1 MRTKRLGKD
10 PQLQIVASG
19 ALLLSLGKQGSGV
32 MQIQDILAS
41 VGFNLPK
48 SMSRRGADGIFGAET
63 EQVVKEFQKSRGLKA
78 DGIVGPKTLDA
89 LEQVIIEKPF
99 LEAPDPAQ
107 ETALNFF
114 DASAPKNLKRS
125 VYL

>member
-10 PQLQIVASG
+10 PQLQIVASK

-32 MQIQDILAS
+32 KQIQDILAS
-41 VGFNLPK
+41 IGFNLPK
-48 SMSRRGADGIFGAET
+48 SMSRKGADGIFGAET
-63 EQVVKEFQKSRGLKA
+63 ERVVKEFQASRGLKA
-78 DGIVGPKTLDA
+78 DGIVGSKTLDA

-99 LEAPDPAQ
+99 LEVPDPAQ
-107 ETALNFF
+107 EAALNVF
-114 DASAPKNLKRS
+114 DASAPKNMKRS